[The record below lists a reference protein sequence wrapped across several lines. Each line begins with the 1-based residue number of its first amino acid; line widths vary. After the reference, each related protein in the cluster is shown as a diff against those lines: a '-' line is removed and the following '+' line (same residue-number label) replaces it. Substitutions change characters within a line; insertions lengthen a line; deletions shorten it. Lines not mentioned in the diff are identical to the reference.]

1 LHILIIAIGSAG
13 DVHPFLGLARTFVK
27 QGHRVSFCTSPAFA
41 PVVERSGLR
50 LLPLGT
56 AEEYHAAMNDP
67 ALWDPR
73 TSFKVLWKIMA
84 GYIRPLFDILEAE
97 VDPET
102 VLVGSLWAF
111 GARLMQEKYGVPYVS
126 VQVSPSTFFSAKLP
140 PVHKRFTI
148 PSYFPYWLRAS
159 LLRAIDRHVIDR
171 LCAPD
176 LNRVRAILGL
186 PPVTSVLGQWVHSPQ
201 GVLGLFPEWFAPPQT
216 DWPKRVALT
225 GFPLFDE
232 GDFREVDTE
241 LEEFLAGGKAPVV
254 FTPGSTMV
262 DGMTFFKTAADV
274 LCFLGQRGIFLAK
287 EGEPLPPLPSTVLV
301 RSYVPLSKLLPRA
314 RALVHHGGVGTMS
327 QAFAAGIP
335 QLAVP
340 FAHDQFDNAERMRR
354 LGCGL
359 RLDAPVTGPT
369 LLSSLRKLLEVES
382 FQEKSAEMQLRVEPG
397 EISCLKALSIIEAVG
412 ATAIRPAKPRPNPG
426 PQLIHA

>member
-1 LHILIIAIGSAG
+1 LHIIIIAIGSAG

-27 QGHRVSFCTSPAFA
+27 QGHRISFCTSPAFA

-56 AEEYHAAMNDP
+56 AEEYQAAMNDP

-73 TSFKVLWKIMA
+73 TSFKALWAVMA
-84 GYIRPLFDILEAE
+84 GFIRPLFDILETE
-97 VDPET
+97 VDDDT

-111 GARLMQEKYGVPYVS
+111 GARMMQEKYGVPYVS
-126 VQVSPSTFFSAKLP
+126 VQVSPSTFLSAKLP

-148 PSYFPYWLRAS
+148 PSSWPLAMRAG
-159 LLRAIDRHVIDR
+159 LLWAIERGVLDRT
-171 LCAPD
+171 CAPA
-176 LNRVRAILGL
+176 LNRARSILGL
-186 PPVTSVLGQWVHSPQ
+186 PPVKHILGRWVHSPE
-201 GVLGLFPEWFAPPQT
+201 GVLGLFPDWFAPPQT
-216 DWPKRVALT
+216 DWPQKVTLT

-232 GDFREVDTE
+232 GDFREMDPE
-241 LEEFLAGGKAPVV
+241 LEKFLTDEQPPVV

-274 LCFLGQRGIFLAK
+274 LQTLGQRGIFLAK
-287 EGEPLPPLPSTVLV
+287 KGEPMPPLPPTILV

-314 RALVHHGGVGTMS
+314 KVLVHHGGIGTAS

-335 QLAVP
+335 QLAIP
-340 FAHDQFDNAERMRR
+340 FAHDQFDNAARIER

-359 RLDAPVTGPT
+359 RLDAPASAPD
-369 LLSSLRKLLEVES
+369 LLIALRSLLEN
-382 FQEKSAEMQLRVEPG
+382 EKYQWSCRAIRMRVETG
-397 EISCLKALSIIEAVG
+397 EESSLKALRVIEAV
-412 ATAIRPAKPRPNPG
+412 AAESTHTAKVKSD
-426 PQLIHA
+426 PQMANV